1 MKTSTEPDDPELA
14 RRAAAGDDRAYV
26 LLIRRRKDHLQRLLL
41 RYLGDPVE
49 AGEAV
54 QEAFVAAWSALGRY
68 DPNRPFGA
76 WLRTIAINKAKDRG
90 RRMAVRRMIFGNRAL
105 DEGGVYQ
112 HPDPQPD
119 AKAVLVERE
128 RLAILDRAISRL
140 PAPPEGGPAAH
151 GDRRLLP
158 AGSREHPGRHGQGDR
173 NPRLPRPQ
181 ATCRAY
187 EPFRCD
193 RLLIQ
198 WTRTPALAAACA
210 RAARR
215 SHKAAQVV
223 GYGHRALR
231 RHVSAARVARRQ
243 TPQTR

>member
-26 LLIRRRKDHLQRLLL
+26 LLIRRHKDHLQRLLL

-76 WLRTIAINKAKDRG
+76 WLRTIAINKARDRG

-105 DEGGVYQ
+105 DEGGAYQ

-119 AKAVLVERE
+119 AEAVLVERE

-140 PAPPEGGPAAH
+140 PAPLKEALLLTVIEGYSQQEAASIL
-151 GDRRLLP
+151 GVTVKAIETRVYRARKRLAELMDR
-158 AGSREHPGRHGQGDR
+158 
-173 NPRLPRPQ
+173 
-181 ATCRAY
+181 
-187 EPFRCD
+187 
-193 RLLIQ
+193 
-198 WTRTPALAAACA
+198 
-210 RAARR
+210 
-215 SHKAAQVV
+215 
-223 GYGHRALR
+223 
-231 RHVSAARVARRQ
+231 SAA
-243 TPQTR
+243 TGS